1 MARIGEA
8 EVIQA
13 LKGVAH
19 PRSGRDIVSLG
30 IVQGLQMR
38 EGNVQFLLQVDPQEG
53 PQLEPLRQAAEKAVL
68 ALPGISSATAILTAH
83 SETPQ
88 PARSHQPQGGE
99 GRQPQGGEGR
109 QPQGGEGRPAAAK
122 PALPGLRSIVAVGSG
137 KGGVGKSTTAA
148 NLALSLRRLGL
159 QVGLLDA
166 DIYGPSQPRLLG
178 LSGRPQSPDGK
189 RIVPHRLEGMP
200 VMSIGFLVAEDTAM
214 IWRGPMVQSA
224 LMQMLRDVEWGE
236 LDCLVVDLPP
246 GTGDAQLTLA
256 QQVPL
261 TGAVIVS
268 TPQDLA
274 LLDVKKAMAMF
285 RRVDVPILG
294 LVENMSLFIC
304 PNCRHETHIF
314 AHGGA
319 RAEAEKQA
327 IPFLGEVPLDL
338 AIRES
343 SDAGRPVVLADPEG
357 PVATHY
363 LEMARRLWEGVEA
376 TLAGGTR
383 QAPRIE
389 MR

>member
-1 MARIGEA
+1 MASIGEA
-8 EVIQA
+8 EIFQA

-38 EGNVQFLLQVDPQEG
+38 DGNVQFLLQVDPQEG

-83 SETPQ
+83 SEAPP
-88 PARSHQPQGGE
+88 PAPA
-99 GRQPQGGEGR
+99 R

-122 PALPGLRSIVAVGSG
+122 AVLPGLRSIVAVGSG

-159 QVGLLDA
+159 RVGLLDA

-189 RIVPHRLEGMP
+189 RIVPHRLEDMP

-319 RAEAEKQA
+319 HAEADRQG

-357 PVATHY
+357 AVATHY
-363 LEMARRLWEGVEA
+363 LAMARRLWEGVEA

>member
-8 EVIQA
+8 EILQA
-13 LKGVAH
+13 LKGVTH
-19 PRSGRDIVSLG
+19 PGSGRDIVSLG

-38 EGNVQFLLQVDPQEG
+38 EGNVQFLLQVDPKEG

-83 SETPQ
+83 SDAPKA
-88 PARSHQPQGGE
+88 PASGPGGA
-99 GRQPQGGEGR
+99 Q
-109 QPQGGEGRPAAAK
+109 QGGEGRPAAAK
-122 PALPGLRSIVAVGSG
+122 AALPGLRSIVAVGSG

-159 QVGLLDA
+159 RVGLLDA

-319 RAEAEKQA
+319 RAEAGKQG

-343 SDAGRPVVLADPEG
+343 SDAGRPVALADPEG
-357 PVATHY
+357 PVAQRY

-383 QAPRIE
+383 QAPRIQ

>member
-1 MARIGEA
+1 MVQVNEA
-8 EVIQA
+8 EILQA
-13 LKGVAH
+13 LRRVDH
-19 PRSGRDIVSLG
+19 PASGRDIVSLG
-30 IVQGLQMR
+30 MVQGLQMR
-38 EGNVQFLLQVDPQEG
+38 EGNVQFMLEVDPKEG
-53 PQLEPLRQAAEKAVL
+53 PQLEPLRQAAERAVQ
-68 ALPGISSATAILTAH
+68 ALPGVSSATAILTAH
-83 SETPQ
+83 RAQ
-88 PARSHQPQGGE
+88 PAAPPPPPPAAGAAPGQGKGGE
-99 GRQPQGGEGR
+99 GGG
-109 QPQGGEGRPAAAK
+109 AK
-122 PALPGLRSIVAVGSG
+122 TPLPHLRSIVAVGSG

-159 QVGLLDA
+159 RVGLLDA

-189 RIVPHRLEGMP
+189 RIVPHRLQDMP

-268 TPQDLA
+268 TPQDIA
-274 LLDVKKAMAMF
+274 LLDVKKAIAMF

-304 PNCRHETHIF
+304 PECGHETHVF
-314 AHGGA
+314 SHGGA
-319 RAEAEKQA
+319 RAEAERQD
-327 IPFLGEVPLDL
+327 ITFLGEVPLDL
-338 AIRES
+338 KIRES
-343 SDAGRPVVLADPEG
+343 SDAGQPIVLAEPDG
-357 PVATHY
+357 AVATHY
-363 LEMARRLWEGVEA
+363 LAMARALWEVVEA
-376 TLAGGTR
+376 TLASGTR